1 MGVWFFCL
9 IGVPLVSAET
19 PEFKLSAGDRV
30 LLVGGGVL
38 ARDAHTGYL
47 ETELLRRFPKQAVLV
62 RNTAESGESL
72 LDDTEQEF
80 ARFQRD
86 LEILRPTV
94 VLIGFGWEDSR
105 RGVDKLADFLAK
117 YGKRLDAVA
126 AQKARAVLVSPIR
139 HEDLGG
145 DRPDP
150 KEHNQALRAYVDGI
164 AHLAQSRHLPFV
176 NLFDFLAVPPGGT
189 GPRTLTENGT
199 DLSPTGY
206 WRAAAVVAESLGYSE
221 ARWAIDV
228 DVGTGKVRA
237 ESTKV
242 TEVRTSPTEV
252 GFLVEDP
259 RLPRPLPRS
268 FERATG
274 RWLRFTGLARGRF
287 ALTVDEEVLTSGT
300 SQEWAKGVEL
310 SPGPEFQQADELR
323 ARIVEKNGL
332 FQRRWRL
339 RGARGL
345 GQSTGRAVTDNPVL
359 PRAVERLDKQL
370 IQRDAAIVDVNRTRG
385 HRYRI
390 RQVAQAE

>member
-176 NLFDFLAVPPGGT
+176 NLFDFLAVPPGGPAR
-189 GPRTLTENGT
+189 GP
-199 DLSPTGY
+199 SPKM
-206 WRAAAVVAESLGYSE
+206 AP
-221 ARWAIDV
+221 ICPQP
-228 DVGTGKVRA
+228 GTGGRRRWLPNRSAIPRRA
-237 ESTKV
+237 GPLTSTS
-242 TEVRTSPTEV
+242 ERERFEPN
-252 GFLVEDP
+252 
-259 RLPRPLPRS
+259 RPKSPRS
-268 FERATG
+268 G
-274 RWLRFTGLARGRF
+274 R
-287 ALTVDEEVLTSGT
+287 
-300 SQEWAKGVEL
+300 
-310 SPGPEFQQADELR
+310 
-323 ARIVEKNGL
+323 
-332 FQRRWRL
+332 RRRKS
-339 RGARGL
+339 AF
-345 GQSTGRAVTDNPVL
+345 
-359 PRAVERLDKQL
+359 
-370 IQRDAAIVDVNRTRG
+370 
-385 HRYRI
+385 
-390 RQVAQAE
+390 